1 MKKIINGKMY
11 NTETAKALGTAY
23 SNAPVNSFEYWEETL
38 YKKKNG
44 EYFLHG
50 HGGPTSR
57 YAEYTDVNT
66 WSGGEKFTPLTET
79 EAMKWAERYLSAE
92 EYCDIFGEPEE

>member
-23 SNAPVNSFEYWEETL
+23 GNAPANSYEYWEETL
-38 YKKKNG
+38 FQKKNG

-50 HGGPTSR
+50 HGGPASQ
-57 YAEYTDVNT
+57 YAKCIDMNT
-66 WSGGEKFTPLTET
+66 WSGGDKFTPLTEM
-79 EAMKWAERYLSAE
+79 EAMKWAEKYLSAE

>member
-23 SNAPVNSFEYWEETL
+23 SNAPVNSFEYWKETL
-38 YKKKNG
+38 YKKKTG
-44 EYFLHG
+44 EYFLYG
-50 HGGPTSR
+50 YGGPVSQ
-57 YAEYTDVNT
+57 YAKCIDMNT
-66 WSGGEKFTPLTET
+66 WSGGDKFIPLTET
-79 EAMKWAERYLSAE
+79 KAMKWAERYLSAE